1 MLLAALVA
9 LLAFAAFVPALD
21 NGFVDWDDPG
31 VLTENEHWRGLG
43 PRQIAWMFTTNHYG
57 HYQPITWLTYG
68 LDYVIWEMDPRGYH
82 LSSALFH
89 AANAVLAMLV
99 AMQLLA
105 AARPEWA
112 REHPWALRLGAALAA
127 AAFAIHPMRVESVA
141 WATERR
147 DLVSAF
153 FLLLTLAAYLRAAA
167 AERGR
172 WWWLGASLCL
182 YVLSMLSKVGG
193 APIPVVLL
201 VLDWYPLRR
210 LKPGRL
216 RPVLLEKAPFLALA
230 LGFSIATILQ
240 QTDRWLYPLS
250 DHSLAARTAQSFYGL
265 VFYAWKTALPAGLS
279 PLYELRLPLQPTGW
293 RYVAS
298 AAIVIVAAALLLA
311 LRRRAPALL
320 AAGLCYAAMLGPLLG
335 FFQNGPQVVADRYA
349 YLSTYGWIVC
359 AAGGLV
365 HLGLAR
371 PRLRAWLAGGAAV
384 ALAWLGVVTWR
395 QCDVWQSTAS
405 LWSEV
410 LRRDPDSSY
419 GNNSYGY
426 VLLDSGQVEASIPH
440 FRRALEI
447 NPGTN
452 REAYY
457 NLWRALEES
466 GRTEELARALEE
478 ARSARMPE
486 IQAEA
491 CYRLGNAALSAGD
504 NATAAER
511 FGQSLSIRG
520 GYAPAHVNR
529 SIALRN
535 LGRLA
540 DAEAHARAAVRIDPS
555 LLNARY
561 ALVRALT
568 ALGRRDDAVA
578 AALEILR
585 IDPQSAWARA
595 RLSELGAAPP

>member
-1 MLLAALVA
+1 
-9 LLAFAAFVPALD
+9 
-21 NGFVDWDDPG
+21 
-31 VLTENEHWRGLG
+31 
-43 PRQIAWMFTTNHYG
+43 
-57 HYQPITWLTYG
+57 
-68 LDYVIWEMDPRGYH
+68 
-82 LSSALFH
+82 
-89 AANAVLAMLV
+89 
-99 AMQLLA
+99 
-105 AARPEWA
+105 
-112 REHPWALRLGAALAA
+112 
-127 AAFAIHPMRVESVA
+127 
-141 WATERR
+141 
-147 DLVSAF
+147 
-153 FLLLTLAAYLRAAA
+153 
-167 AERGR
+167 
-172 WWWLGASLCL
+172 
-182 YVLSMLSKVGG
+182 
-193 APIPVVLL
+193 
-201 VLDWYPLRR
+201 
-210 LKPGRL
+210 
-216 RPVLLEKAPFLALA
+216 
-230 LGFSIATILQ
+230 
-240 QTDRWLYPLS
+240 
-250 DHSLAARTAQSFYGL
+250 
-265 VFYAWKTALPAGLS
+265 
-279 PLYELRLPLQPTGW
+279 
-293 RYVAS
+293 
-298 AAIVIVAAALLLA
+298 
-311 LRRRAPALL
+311 
-320 AAGLCYAAMLGPLLG
+320 
-335 FFQNGPQVVADRYA
+335 
-349 YLSTYGWIVC
+349 
-359 AAGGLV
+359 
-365 HLGLAR
+365 
-371 PRLRAWLAGGAAV
+371 
-384 ALAWLGVVTWR
+384 
-395 QCDVWQSTAS
+395 VWQSTAS